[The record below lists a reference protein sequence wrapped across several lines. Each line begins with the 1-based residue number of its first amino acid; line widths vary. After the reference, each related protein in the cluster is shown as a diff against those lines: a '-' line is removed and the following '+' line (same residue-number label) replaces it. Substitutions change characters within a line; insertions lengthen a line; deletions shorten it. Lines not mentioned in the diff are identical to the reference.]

1 MKREPAEAA
10 LGTGNLSCNSPTK
23 HPQPP
28 VHSSNFKIPPLMIKL
43 INCMGSTSPWKHT
56 SLTFKLQK
64 RPSTSVIYFLP
75 HSSPIFYLLLKR
87 GVADIEVTKYFK
99 SSFQIPLRTSIPTA
113 SPSFVS
119 SNWRARAS
127 SPATPHRLRTQVKL
141 KRGQLGKERREKKK
155 KLQQEL
161 FTITPM
167 QYFTLDP
174 VGGFPKD
181 ICLKSC
187 NAEFTYS
194 ISCQLPHPE
203 PKCRRGAKKIDFQAV
218 LTAAALVVVLV

>member
-141 KRGQLGKERREKKK
+141 KRGQLRKERRKKK
-155 KLQQEL
+155 K
-161 FTITPM
+161 
-167 QYFTLDP
+167 
-174 VGGFPKD
+174 
-181 ICLKSC
+181 KSC
-187 NAEFTYS
+187 SKSFLPLHPCS
-194 ISCQLPHPE
+194 IS
-203 PKCRRGAKKIDFQAV
+203 R
-218 LTAAALVVVLV
+218 